1 MWPPLTPA
9 SPAWTG
15 EPAMHE
21 LAITQSIL
29 DIAEKVAREHGATRV
44 KTVHIKLGEY
54 SGVVPQCVQDYFDVI
69 SQGTIAQGAVLDIQ
83 RLPVVIHCLDCNQDS
98 PIDRRHVRCPQCG
111 STHLKLIQ
119 GREFYIES
127 LEVD

>member
-1 MWPPLTPA
+1 
-9 SPAWTG
+9 
-15 EPAMHE
+15 MHE

-29 DIAEKVAREHGATRV
+29 AIAEQVAQEHGATKV

>member
-1 MWPPLTPA
+1 M
-9 SPAWTG
+9 
-15 EPAMHE
+15 
-21 LAITQSIL
+21 
-29 DIAEKVAREHGATRV
+29 
-44 KTVHIKLGEY
+44 
-54 SGVVPQCVQDYFDVI
+54 VPQCVQDYFDVI

-83 RLPVVIHCLDCNQDS
+83 RLPVVIHCEDCSQDS
-98 PIDRRHVRCPQCG
+98 PIDRRHVRCPLCG

>member
-1 MWPPLTPA
+1 
-9 SPAWTG
+9 
-15 EPAMHE
+15 MHE

-29 DIAEKVAREHGATRV
+29 DIAEQVAREHGATRV
-44 KTVHIKLGEY
+44 REVRIMLGEY

-69 SQGTIAQGAVLDIQ
+69 SQGTIAQGAVLNIQ
-83 RLPVVIHCLDCNQDS
+83 RLPVVIHCQDCGQDS
-98 PIDRRHVRCPQCG
+98 QIDRRHVRCPQCG

>member
-1 MWPPLTPA
+1 
-9 SPAWTG
+9 
-15 EPAMHE
+15 MHE

-29 DIAEKVAREHGATRV
+29 DIAQKVAQEHGATRV
-44 KTVHIKLGEY
+44 REVHIKLGEY

-83 RLPVVIHCLDCNQDS
+83 RLPVIIHCLDCDQDS
-98 PIDRRHVRCPQCG
+98 HIDRRHVRCPLCG
-111 STHLKLIQ
+111 STHIKLVQ